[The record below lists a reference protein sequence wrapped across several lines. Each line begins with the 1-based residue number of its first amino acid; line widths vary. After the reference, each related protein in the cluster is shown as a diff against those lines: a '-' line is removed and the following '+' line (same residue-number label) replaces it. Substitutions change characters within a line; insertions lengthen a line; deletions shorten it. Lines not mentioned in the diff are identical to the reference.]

1 MLLKILFLCT
11 HNSCRSQMAEGW
23 AKKII
28 GAKAIIYSAG
38 TEPTTIDPLAV
49 KVMRESNIDIS
60 DQRSKSISELSNM
73 DFDMVITVCD
83 NAKESCPLWL
93 KTTKKIHKS
102 FTDPSVISKNLKT
115 DEEILNI
122 YRKTRDDIKNFI
134 LDISKNL

>member
-28 GAKAIIYSAG
+28 GAKALTYSAG
-38 TEPTTIDPLAV
+38 TDPSTIDPLAV
-49 KVMRESNIDIS
+49 KVMRESGIDIS
-60 DQRSKSISELSNM
+60 GQRSKSISELSNV

-93 KTTKKIHKS
+93 KTTKKIHKN
-102 FTDPSVISKNLKT
+102 FTDPSAISKTLK
-115 DEEILNI
+115 DENEILNN
-122 YRKTRDDIKNFI
+122 YRKTRDEIKDFI